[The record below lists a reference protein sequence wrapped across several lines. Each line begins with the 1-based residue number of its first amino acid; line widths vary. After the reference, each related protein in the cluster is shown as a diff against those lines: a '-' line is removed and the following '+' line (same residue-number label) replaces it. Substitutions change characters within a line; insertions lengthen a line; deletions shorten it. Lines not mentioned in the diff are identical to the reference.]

1 MTKKR
6 ILVIDDEVSLTQ
18 MVKLNLEAAGDYEV
32 EIENEGASA
41 IETAKRF
48 KPDLI
53 FLDLIM
59 PDIEGSDVARHLKGE
74 PGLKNVPIVFFTA
87 TITSEEANKT
97 GGIVGGQTFLAK
109 PVSLKQML
117 ECIERYTGRQGQA
130 A

>member
-59 PDIEGSDVARHLKGE
+59 PDIEGSDVARHLKTD
-74 PGLKNVPIVFFTA
+74 PKLKDVPIVFFTA
-87 TITSEEANKT
+87 TITSEEMKKS
-97 GGIVGGQTFLAK
+97 GGVVGGQTFLAK
-109 PVSLKQML
+109 PVSLKGL
-117 ECIERYTGRQGQA
+117 IECIEHCTGQSGRAG
-130 A
+130 